1 MTFLLPVLLLAS
13 QEDLE
18 KAQSLSP
25 DDKTVT
31 KKLATLAKKAKQYE
45 QKEKKQFAKMFA
57 PSPSAGE
64 AATSTMTGVEASGG
78 AECRTAT
85 MSTEASAT
93 IGSATASSVSENSQ
107 SVGNDDTAQSA
118 GKYQW

>member
-31 KKLATLAKKAKQYE
+31 KKLATLAKKAKLYE
-45 QKEKKQFAKMFA
+45 QKEKKLWAGAF
-57 PSPSAGE
+57 PRSAGE
-64 AATSTMTGVEASGG
+64 AATSTMTGAEASGG

-93 IGSATASSVSENSQ
+93 IGSATASSVSDNSQ
-107 SVGNDDTAQSA
+107 SVGNGDTAQSA